1 MTLCLTLGR
10 SLTWICICSALSAA
24 SMDGRRTMR
33 SSGYVLPYQIACE
46 VCILIVVSL
55 FQYDPIDREG
65 IECPPATQNKD
76 GVYQCKKHGSSGTL
90 YYLIS
95 SLPSATDQ
103 LCRHRL
109 QPVLRLEEAD
119 KSRTHCCEEGWEEI
133 DLFCDSCI
141 WRSGR
146 VLNFN

>member
-1 MTLCLTLGR
+1 MR
-10 SLTWICICSALSAA
+10 SL
-24 SMDGRRTMR
+24 
-33 SSGYVLPYQIACE
+33 GYVLPYQIACE

-95 SLPSATDQ
+95 SLPQ
-103 LCRHRL
+103 RL
-109 QPVLRLEEAD
+109 INFVDTGCNQCYGWKKQINRA
-119 KSRTHCCEEGWEEI
+119 RTAAKKAGKK
-133 DLFCDSCI
+133 
-141 WRSGR
+141 
-146 VLNFN
+146 